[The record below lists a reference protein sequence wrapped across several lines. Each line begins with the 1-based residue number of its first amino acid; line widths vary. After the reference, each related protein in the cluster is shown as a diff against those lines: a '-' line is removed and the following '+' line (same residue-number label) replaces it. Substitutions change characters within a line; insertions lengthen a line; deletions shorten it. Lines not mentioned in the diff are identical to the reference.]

1 MDSHEVLLMEDAH
14 YDKIRY
20 AFNAN
25 TKGFE
30 IFFNFHNTNYGN
42 QPITIGQSTSIEIAG
57 C

>member
-1 MDSHEVLLMEDAH
+1 MEDAH
-14 YDKIRY
+14 YDQIRC

-42 QPITIGQSTSIEIAG
+42 RPITIGQSTSIANEGLLIS